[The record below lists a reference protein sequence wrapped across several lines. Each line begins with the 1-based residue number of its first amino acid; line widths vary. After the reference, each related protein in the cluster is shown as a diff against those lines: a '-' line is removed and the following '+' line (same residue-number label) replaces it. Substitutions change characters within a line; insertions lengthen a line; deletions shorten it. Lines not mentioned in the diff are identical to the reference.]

1 MEWMRTTTLNSYWF
15 PPVED
20 AERVAK
26 CVETALKMLAAMWT
40 ADAEEVKLPDN
51 AMTILCDLLAAW
63 KLLEVLNSVDLTL
76 LGAEVWTHLGTIPR
90 RAKMSS
96 QTKDVLVT
104 FHVQDSSFHKARW
117 EVLTNARKP
126 M

>member
-1 MEWMRTTTLNSYWF
+1 
-15 PPVED
+15 
-20 AERVAK
+20 
-26 CVETALKMLAAMWT
+26 MLAAMWT
-40 ADAEEVKLPDN
+40 ADAEEVKLPDK
-51 AMTILCDLLAAW
+51 AMTILCDLLAA
-63 KLLEVLNSVDLTL
+63 KLLEVLNFLDFTL
-76 LGAEVWTHLGTIPR
+76 LGAEVWTHLETIPR

>member
-1 MEWMRTTTLNSYWF
+1 MRTTAFNSYWF

-20 AERVAK
+20 GERVAN
-26 CVETALKMLAAMWT
+26 CVETACKMLAAMWT
-40 ADAEEVKLPDN
+40 ADVEEVKLPDK
-51 AMTILCDLLAAW
+51 AMTILCDLLAA
-63 KLLEVLNSVDLTL
+63 KLLEVVNFLDFTL
-76 LGAEVWTHLGTIPR
+76 LGPEVWTHLEAIPR

-117 EVLTNARKP
+117 EVLTDARKP